1 MNPSSSTKTFLVIVT
16 AVVAVLAARAMK
28 SRGGCPACLLLP
40 KEVTEPQTKAPL
52 KP

>member
-1 MNPSSSTKTFLVIVT
+1 MNPSSSTKTFIVIVT
-16 AVVAVLAARAMK
+16 AVVAVMAARAML

-40 KEVTEPQTKAPL
+40 KEMAEPQSKSSL